1 MNPEPFRRQPR
12 TAPSPARPGTEEGE
26 RLAQLRDM
34 LANLTDFIEKE
45 AEKLAGPLIEDAAE
59 KAREV
64 VAEAERETQRQR
76 DLVAELRR
84 RLEPLQRFADEN
96 RDAVTRLAA
105 ALGYRYPSGHWLPSL
120 VADIE
125 ARLAK
130 ESKD

>member
-1 MNPEPFRRQPR
+1 MTEPQPDEVTQRLQHLRGLVADLQNHIERR
-12 TAPSPARPGTEEGE
+12 
-26 RLAQLRDM
+26 
-34 LANLTDFIEKE
+34 

-59 KAREV
+59 KARGM

-84 RLEPLQRFADEN
+84 RLEPLQRFAGEN
-96 RDAVTRLAA
+96 RDAVARLAA